1 MKIGQRIMGSAI
13 HNNGEASRIRRRR
26 VAAAG
31 AIAFTL
37 GFVPALVGIGMAP
50 AAYAGSTRAP
60 DCKPQ
65 GTITAPGAE
74 ARWTKC
80 IGDGWTS
87 VDGWVSDTREDGKC
101 AEVFARFANGAE
113 HHSKRACPKG
123 DVERFSW
130 KESGSGV
137 SVLLRTVPAG

>member
-1 MKIGQRIMGSAI
+1 MKISKKGAGFTIREDAGA
-13 HNNGEASRIRRRR
+13 RRTRRRG
-26 VAAAG
+26 AAAVG
-31 AIAFTL
+31 AVVFTL
-37 GFVPALVGIGMAP
+37 GFVPALVGIGVAP
-50 AAYAGSTRAP
+50 AAYAGSTRAA

-65 GTITAPGAE
+65 GTIIVPGAE

-87 VDGWVSDTREDGKC
+87 VDGWVRDTREDGKC
-101 AEVFARFANGAE
+101 AEVYARFANGT
-113 HHSKRACPKG
+113 HHQSKRACPKD